1 LLMPPKQAVYT
12 EGWYC
17 SVCQGLTQHAKTP
30 DGLACTVCRTVLPGS
45 AAKQREYFQ
54 RPEVKAKQREY
65 FQRPEVKAKKREYNQ
80 RYRSKIAEKM
90 RAKRR
95 APV

>member
-1 LLMPPKQAVYT
+1 MLMPPKQAVYT

-54 RPEVKAKQREY
+54 RPEVKAK
-65 FQRPEVKAKKREYNQ
+65 KREYNQ